1 MDLHCHPVVTD
12 SDSRDTTTE
21 TMTPLH
27 PNFDYRNAAKT
38 FTYDM
43 NLVDHWIEVMDQTIV
58 DAGLPDDQIPKA
70 VMTFA
75 SNLWRMSQEEYDHAC
90 ERHQKLLDGC
100 WERRTGLFLKEAI
113 SLYPEAKGLTRA
125 DIQQQVEAV

>member
-1 MDLHCHPVVTD
+1 
-12 SDSRDTTTE
+12 
-21 TMTPLH
+21 
-27 PNFDYRNAAKT
+27 
-38 FTYDM
+38 
-43 NLVDHWIEVMDQTIV
+43 MDQTIV

-75 SNLWRMSQEEYDHAC
+75 SNLWRMSQGEYDHAC

-100 WERRTGLFLKEAI
+100 WERRTGLFLKEVI

-125 DIQQQVEAV
+125 DIQLLVDSV